1 MIGKMILYLELL
13 LFFCFLFRWI
23 QKESIIHNVILKA
36 YENLEQ
42 AAEKRIAD
50 NRTGMQLLRKRKGLV
65 YRLEKQLLYSGIT
78 RRFPH
83 LTPELWIV
91 LHLVMC
97 SVLYATSTIWIG
109 TWWIG
114 LIFVVLFEGSVFLF
128 INLFISQ
135 NYNAV
140 DGELLKFL
148 DFLGNYSITSGEVTQ
163 ILKQISPYLNEP
175 LKTVL
180 EECYYEAQTSGDA
193 GLALLS
199 MGEKIQH
206 PKFKE
211 LVRNM
216 EISMRYSADFTI
228 LVSQSR
234 KAIREHMR
242 MRQEQKALAG
252 EAWVN
257 ILILAAMTVVILKT
271 VEVLIGVP
279 IQDILWGTWVGKGC
293 LAGIVAILFAFYKKI
308 RKLDQ

>member
-23 QKESIIHNVILKA
+23 QKESIIHNVIHKA